1 MRMIAAAGAALSLL
15 MGAPAWAASLV
26 TAPGGIAP
34 GTDVITIQSPQ
45 AVQRG
50 NVVYPRQGGPA
61 VRGPVVRGPAGG
73 AAVRGPRGN
82 VVVAPGRRGGP
93 YGGPVRRG
101 NVAGGVAAGVAAG
114 LIGGA
119 LLGGLAQPA
128 PEPVYAPRRR
138 VVVEDDEPVYVAPRR
153 RVVVEEPAYYERP
166 RCMSFRSYDP
176 RTGTFIDRNGV
187 ERVCR

>member
-1 MRMIAAAGAALSLL
+1 MRMLAAAGAALTL
-15 MGAPAWAASLV
+15 MIAVPAGAASLV
-26 TAPGGIAP
+26 TAPSAIAP
-34 GTDVITIQSPQ
+34 DSGVITIQSPQ

-50 NVVYPRQGGPA
+50 NVVVRRPQGGA
-61 VRGPVVRGPAGG
+61 VVRGPRGG

-82 VVVAPGRRGGP
+82 VVVAPGRRG
-93 YGGPVRRG
+93 YVGGPVRRG

-119 LLGGLAQPA
+119 LLGGLAQP
-128 PEPVYAPRRR
+128 EP
-138 VVVEDDEPVYVAPRR
+138 EPVYVAPRR
-153 RVVVEEPAYYERP
+153 RVVVEEEDEPVYYERP

-176 RTGTFIDRNGV
+176 RTGTFIDRNGI